1 MLNIASESAI
11 GAFLAEANVLRA
23 SCGTNAR
30 GAHAGFGVMK
40 GEQAVMLWA
49 CADLLGVQFSISV
62 LLFLGQFSSSV
73 YFPSGAHEPWGKE

>member
-1 MLNIASESAI
+1 MLNIVSESAI

-40 GEQAVMLWA
+40 GEQAVML
-49 CADLLGVQFSISV
+49 
-62 LLFLGQFSSSV
+62 
-73 YFPSGAHEPWGKE
+73 